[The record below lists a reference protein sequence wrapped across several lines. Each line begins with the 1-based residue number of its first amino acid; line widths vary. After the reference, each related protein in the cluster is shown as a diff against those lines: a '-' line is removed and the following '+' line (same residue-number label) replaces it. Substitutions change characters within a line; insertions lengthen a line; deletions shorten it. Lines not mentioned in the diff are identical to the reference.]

1 MESGAV
7 VRARGTHQASEPGD
21 PIDRAYLSRYTLG
34 DGALETEVLGLFCG
48 QSFVYLD
55 RLRDAA
61 SLAEWR
67 DAAHSLKGSAQ
78 AVGAVFVAEAARR
91 AEAFRALPSD
101 GARKASIAELA
112 AALSEAKT
120 YIGTLAEAS

>member
-7 VRARGTHQASEPGD
+7 VRAKGTRQASEPGD

-34 DGALETEVLGLFCG
+34 DRALEAEVLGLFSG

-61 SLAEWR
+61 SLTEWR

-91 AEAFRALPSD
+91 AEAFRALPAD
-101 GARKASIAELA
+101 AARRTTLAELEVSLA
-112 AALSEAKT
+112 EAKAYIGALSEA
-120 YIGTLAEAS
+120 S